1 MLYSGLMH
9 KRATYFWFVFLVPDL
24 WPPNILKVTVCLLD
38 DGYMIATQA
47 DMDIW
52 IHYTLDGY
60 GKD

>member
-1 MLYSGLMH
+1 MH

-24 WPPNILKVTVCLLD
+24 CPPNILKVTVCLL
-38 DGYMIATQA
+38 MIATQA

-60 GKD
+60 GND